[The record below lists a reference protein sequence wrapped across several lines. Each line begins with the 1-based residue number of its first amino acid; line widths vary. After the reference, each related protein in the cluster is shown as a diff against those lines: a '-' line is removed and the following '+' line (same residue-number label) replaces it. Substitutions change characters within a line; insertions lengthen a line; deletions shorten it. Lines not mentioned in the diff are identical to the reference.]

1 VQIGTIEGAAIMGAL
16 TGSLASYSGANPD
29 TADTLAVNLAESGG
43 VLVTVTSLDAQLG
56 NTLCIVD
63 SELLSYTTA
72 TLTSAGKYALTGL
85 YRGLYGAAAALHSSG
100 ANFAFLAGNGILK
113 YALPAPYVGV
123 ELYIKLQSFNVFG
136 GGMQNLSN
144 CTAYTYTPSGAAFD
158 HPAAEAMLTA
168 TVLDF
173 GSVTTAPGV
182 DDDFGTPFT
191 LSIEDFIDLGAA

>member
-1 VQIGTIEGAAIMGAL
+1 MLDEAVVTEQANRRLRNGIAI
-16 TGSLASYSGANPD
+16 
-29 TADTLAVNLAESGG
+29 
-43 VLVTVTSLDAQLG
+43 
-56 NTLCIVD
+56 
-63 SELLSYTTA
+63 
-72 TLTSAGKYALTGL
+72 
-85 YRGLYGAAAALHSSG
+85 AALILM
-100 ANFAFLAGNGILK
+100 ALQILAANGIFK
-113 YALPAPYVGV
+113 YVLPAPYVGV

-191 LSIEDFIDLGAA
+191 LSIEDFIDLGNATAFEVATTEGECSA